1 MVEWL
6 ICGGYQKMK
15 ITRVKKIIIFGGGTS
30 GWLAAAYMT
39 KNLKFP
45 CEITLIESTDLGPI
59 GVGEGTQPATARYLF
74 DCGLDPKSWMKPSD
88 AAFKLGVVFK
98 GWTKDNYFVD
108 NDFIENTVIAPD
120 LYTTDYFMGRAKKEF
135 FDWLPSYQLALANK
149 SPKLAGMD
157 TNYAQTG
164 YRQFGAVHF
173 SAYGIINSIKKLVG
187 DRVNYVNTKIESAET
202 NDDGIVALVD
212 DKGNTYQADIYVDC
226 TGFSSILLEKTLGI
240 NFTSVTDIL
249 PCDKAVVIQTEY
261 TNPEEECAPYTSAT
275 AMDAGWMFTIPK
287 FSGQGNG
294 YVYSSK
300 FISDE
305 DAEKELREKIQEF
318 DKPARVL
325 PMKCGIHDI
334 IAYKNIIGIGLS
346 AGFVEPLEATGI
358 TFTTKAVELLTE
370 GLNRT
375 QGIWSD
381 PLKKD
386 INEIYDLMF
395 WEIVAFVWAHYHFST
410 KNDTAFWSNI
420 HSQMPD
426 LLPQKVKDYVEK
438 FVPNPHRDFFIHPT
452 SSFHVGHWF
461 SVLNAGGVYD
471 KNSRT
476 IFGDVEKYA
485 EFFIKNQSH
494 RVELIKEMFPNHY
507 EFLKDWYDSE

>member
-1 MVEWL
+1 
-6 ICGGYQKMK
+6 MK

-39 KNLKFP
+39 KNLNFP
-45 CEITLIESTDLGPI
+45 CEITLIENADAGPI
-59 GVGEGTQPATARYLF
+59 GVGEGTQPATARFLF
-74 DCGLDPKSWMKPSD
+74 DCGLDPKSWMKPSQ
-88 AAFKLGVVFK
+88 AAFKLGVQFK
-98 GWTKDNYFVD
+98 GWTPEDYFVD

-120 LYTTDYFMGRAKKEF
+120 LYTTDYFIGRPKEEF
-135 FDWLPSYQLALANK
+135 FDWLPAYQLAKANK

-173 SAYGIINSIKKLVG
+173 NALEIIKAIKNLIS
-187 DRVNYVNTKIESAET
+187 DRITYVNTKIISAEK
-202 NDDGIVALVD
+202 DDDRITALVD
-212 DKGNTYQADIYVDC
+212 ENNNSYSADLILDC
-226 TGFSSILLEKTLGI
+226 TGFSSILLEKTLGV

-249 PCDKAVVIQTEY
+249 PCDKAVVIQTQY
-261 TNPEEECAPYTSAT
+261 SDPEAECVPYTSST

-287 FSGQGNG
+287 FNGQGNG
-294 YVYSSK
+294 YVYGSK

-305 DAEKELREKIQEF
+305 DAENELREKINDF
-318 DKPARVL
+318 NTPARVL
-325 PMKCGIHDI
+325 TMKCGIHDA
-334 IAYKNIIGIGLS
+334 IAYKNVLGIGLA

-358 TFTTKAVELLTE
+358 TFTTKAVELATE

-375 QGIWSD
+375 HGIWSD
-381 PLKKD
+381 PLKKE

-410 KNDTAFWSNI
+410 KNDTPFWYAI
-420 HSQMPD
+420 HAQMPD
-426 LLPQKVKDYVEK
+426 VIPAKVKDFVEK
-438 FVPNPHRDFFIHPT
+438 FVPTPHRDFFIHPT

-471 KNSRT
+471 NHPQN
-476 IFGDVEKYA
+476 INGDVEKYA
-485 EFFIKNQSH
+485 KYFTQSQTQ
-494 RVELIKEMFPNHY
+494 RVELIKDIFPSHY
-507 EFLKDWYDSE
+507 EFLKDWYSSE